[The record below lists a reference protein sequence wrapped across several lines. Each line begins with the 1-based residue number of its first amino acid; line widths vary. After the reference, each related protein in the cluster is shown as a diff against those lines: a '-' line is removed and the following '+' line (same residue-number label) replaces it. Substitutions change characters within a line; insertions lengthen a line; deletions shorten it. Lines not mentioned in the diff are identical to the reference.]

1 MVGDESGTGIA
12 GPVCVPIGRGL
23 RSDRGAPTP
32 DHANGGMAHHDT
44 SSSQSAAAPADTA
57 DPDGVAGRSQA
68 WQWWV
73 ACLLLLATML
83 NYMDRQTL
91 ANLSSRIS
99 AEFALTK
106 ERYGDLEMAFGL
118 SFAAGSLFFGIL
130 ADRVPIRWLYPTVVV
145 AWSTVGIL
153 SGLAD
158 GFGSMLA
165 CRMLLGFYEA
175 GHWPCALKTTHA
187 VLARRHR
194 MLGNSILQSG
204 GAIGAILTPL
214 VIVAIVAGNQAVGA
228 WRPPFF
234 IIGAIGLAW
243 VVVWLASTRDDDLS
257 RPDAAAAAA
266 DARRLDVWLEACLT
280 NRRFWALV
288 PLLVN
293 ISITWHLLRAWLPM
307 FLQQGRG
314 ASESEA
320 LLFNSAY
327 YVAADVGCIAAG
339 AASLWLVRRGMAVH
353 RSRLVVLAACAACTA
368 LTVVAATLPRG
379 TALYALLLVVGAGA
393 MGLFPCYY
401 SLAQEVSPRHLGLAT
416 GLLASIGWLVPSPM
430 QKAFGRMVD
439 RTGSFDLGFAIAG
452 LAPAV
457 AVALFVLIWPRES
470 AHPADPT
477 RRDPAPPGRAAR

>member
-1 MVGDESGTGIA
+1 MAHPDTSSGLPAAEPAHAADAGGIA
-12 GPVCVPIGRGL
+12 G
-23 RSDRGAPTP
+23 RSPT
-32 DHANGGMAHHDT
+32 
-44 SSSQSAAAPADTA
+44 
-57 DPDGVAGRSQA
+57 

-91 ANLSSRIS
+91 ANLSSRITG
-99 AEFALTK
+99 ELALTK
-106 ERYGDLEMAFGL
+106 ERYGDLEMAFGWA
-118 SFAAGSLFFGIL
+118 FAAGSLFFGIL
-130 ADRVPIRWLYPTVVV
+130 ADRVSVRWLYPTVVV
-145 AWSTVGIL
+145 AWSAVGIL

-165 CRMLLGFYEA
+165 CRTLLGFYEA
-175 GHWPCALKTTHA
+175 GHWPCALKTTQA

-214 VIVAIVAGNQAVGA
+214 VIVAIVAGNQAAGA

-243 VVVWLASTRDDDLS
+243 VVGWLASIRAADLP
-257 RPDAAAAAA
+257 RPDVAAAAAGA
-266 DARRLDVWLEACLT
+266 LRLDVWRETCFA

-288 PLLVN
+288 PMVVLIN
-293 ISITWHLLRAWLPM
+293 ITWHLLRAWLPM

-314 ASESEA
+314 VSESEA

-327 YVAADVGCIAAG
+327 FVAADAGCIAAG
-339 AASLWLVRRGMAVH
+339 TASLWMVRRGRAVH
-353 RSRLVVLAACAACTA
+353 RSRLTVLAACAACTA
-368 LTVVAATLPRG
+368 LTVVAANLPRG
-379 TALYALLLVVGAGA
+379 NAMYALLLVIGAGA

-401 SLAQEVSPRHLGLAT
+401 SLAQEVSPQRLGLAT
-416 GLLASIGWLVPSPM
+416 GLLASIGWLVASPM

-439 RTGSFDLGFAIAG
+439 RTGSFDSGLAIAG

-457 AVALFVLIWPRES
+457 AVAAVVLVWPRES
-470 AHPADPT
+470 APDAESS
-477 RRDPAPPGRAAR
+477 RRDPAPPGRAAK